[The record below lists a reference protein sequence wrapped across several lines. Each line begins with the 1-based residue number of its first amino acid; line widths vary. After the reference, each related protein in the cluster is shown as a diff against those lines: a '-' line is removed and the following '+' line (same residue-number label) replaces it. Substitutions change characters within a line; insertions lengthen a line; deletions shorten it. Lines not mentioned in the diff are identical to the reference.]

1 VRQINNV
8 LDGGETYAIAGDVLK
23 IKVRS
28 ASGDLEVR
36 TNKGDVFPVREGDL
50 VALGE
55 MSQGL
60 TVKNLS
66 DLENSFE
73 LILMAGASASY
84 ESSAGAVEVVNFPD
98 SNPSFTTRAFQVWNA
113 GGVVV
118 DVFNTVPYRQLGD
131 SGRFYFV
138 PTVSNRKSIKLD
150 LGGANTVEHAFFNLD
165 DANVPTDRAA
175 ASKTLSNQTKQMM
188 AIYKGGE
195 TLTVNG
201 PTGFV
206 LYCSSSNTG
215 MRVVEELY
223 V

>member
-23 IKVRS
+23 IKVRY
-28 ASGDLEVR
+28 ASGDLEIR

-66 DLENSFE
+66 GLENSFE

-84 ESSAGAVEVVNFPD
+84 ESSAGAVEVVNFPED
-98 SNPSFTTRAFQVWNA
+98 RKFNTRFFAAYVF
-113 GGVVV
+113 GGV
-118 DVFNTVPYRQLGD
+118 DDRFNTIPYRQLGD
-131 SGRFYFV
+131 GTRFLFV
-138 PTVSNRKSIKLD
+138 PTDLNRKSIKID
-150 LGGANTVEHAFFNLD
+150 FGGDTTKEFVVYNLD
-165 DANVPTDRAA
+165 DAGVPIDRTAVSHTVSSTD
-175 ASKTLSNQTKQMM
+175 KLSL
-188 AIYKGGE
+188 AIFKGGE
-195 TLTVNG
+195 SVEIEGGL
-201 PTGFV
+201 GFV
-206 LYCSSSNTG
+206 VYSFSTSIS
-215 MRVVEELY
+215 MRVVEQLY